1 MRSSR
6 SLHHRLDRI
15 AALQALRAM
24 ASRGELTEAQ
34 AQTAQSRDGLDQR
47 KSEVAA
53 KETQVTA
60 MQGAEAL
67 DFAGWRIA
75 LAVLA
80 SLSARRDAAAETLD
94 KCEAREEGWREQWRQ
109 DHAREER
116 ASTLARK
123 LTRRLADK
131 RDDAAV
137 LEAARLRPVAAG
149 DRT

>member
-15 AALQALRAM
+15 ATLQALRAM
-24 ASRGELTEAQ
+24 ASRGELAEAQ
-34 AQTAQSRDGLDQR
+34 AETARSRNRLGQR
-47 KSEVAA
+47 EDEVAA
-53 KETQVTA
+53 KETEVAA

-80 SLSARRDAAAETLD
+80 GLSSRRDAAAEALGE
-94 KCEAREEGWREQWRQ
+94 CEAHEEGRREQWRQ

-116 ASTLARK
+116 AATLARK
-123 LTRRLADK
+123 LARRLADK
-131 RDDAAV
+131 RDDGAV
-137 LEAARLRPVAAG
+137 LEASSLRPLSGG
-149 DRT
+149 DRA